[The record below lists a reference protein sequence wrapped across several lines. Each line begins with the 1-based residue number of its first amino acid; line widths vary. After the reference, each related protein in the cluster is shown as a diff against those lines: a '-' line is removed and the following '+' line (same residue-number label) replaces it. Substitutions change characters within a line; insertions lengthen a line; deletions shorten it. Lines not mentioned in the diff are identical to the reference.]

1 MKQQSWIW
9 KPRSRSIQ
17 FTFDNVSLSM
27 ATKTWK
33 TSVQRSGVKP
43 FPFFDFLIFV
53 RRRVASGFARALQY
67 PSIRCKSML
76 DCGDFLEKPTI
87 RWKRRHKNPR
97 WLAPKERTEAGAQR
111 GLVFPR
117 RSFYGSSCFVP
128 LLKRLRDQSTV
139 AKKRVDRLNTTH
151 NLVVV

>member
-53 RRRVASGFARALQY
+53 RRRIASWFARALQY
-67 PSIRCKSML
+67 PSIPCKSML

-111 GLVFPR
+111 GLVSHAGLFMGAR
-117 RSFYGSSCFVP
+117 VSSLSSNAYVTNQQ
-128 LLKRLRDQSTV
+128 LRKNVLTG
-139 AKKRVDRLNTTH
+139 
-151 NLVVV
+151 

>member
-33 TSVQRSGVKP
+33 TSVQRVLVLNL
-43 FPFFDFLIFV
+43 FLFLSFSCIFV
-53 RRRVASGFARALQY
+53 RRRVASWFARALQY
-67 PSIRCKSML
+67 HSIPCKSML

-111 GLVFPR
+111 GLVSHAGLFMGAR
-117 RSFYGSSCFVP
+117 VSSLSSNAYVTNQH
-128 LLKRLRDQSTV
+128 LRKNVLTG
-139 AKKRVDRLNTTH
+139 
-151 NLVVV
+151 